1 MGIFKETLLEFFDRK
16 QHLAGIAVTVLGLLL
31 IYLGLSKRLEL
42 VDNNLETAA
51 NVTVFAI
58 GALQSFVSLMVLLAA
73 VSTIFLFTKL
83 SRKGQV
89 EYYLSKPITRGSFFF
104 SKLFSIYFIYAIALT
119 ALCSMVGI
127 ELIGLGVIT
136 REQFGYVL
144 GVNLI
149 SFGIWMSV
157 VLFVGMLTKSVT
169 YCVVSLAAVW
179 VGQLVLKG
187 RESWNAGEQF
197 GRYLLDI
204 IYYILPNT
212 TEMGQMA
219 LLLATGEAVSNW
231 LPVMTS
237 IVLLL
242 VLIYT
247 SKSRFQCVDF

>member
-1 MGIFKETLLEFFDRK
+1 MGIFNETLLEFFDRK

-42 VDNNLETAA
+42 VDNNLEIAA
-51 NVTVFAI
+51 NVTVFAV

-89 EYYLSKPITRGSFFF
+89 EYYLSKPITRSSFFF
-104 SKLFSIYFIYAIALT
+104 SKLFSIYLIYAIALT
-119 ALCSMVGI
+119 ALSLMVGI

-136 REQFGYVL
+136 PEQFGYVL

-157 VLFVGMLTKSVT
+157 VMFVGMLTKSVT
-169 YCVVSLAAVW
+169 YCFASLAAVW

-187 RESWNAGEQF
+187 REGWNAGEQF
-197 GRYLLDI
+197 GRYLLDT

-219 LLLATGEAVSNW
+219 QLLATGEAVSNW
-231 LPVMTS
+231 LPIMTS

-242 VLIYT
+242 VLIFT
-247 SKSRFQCVDF
+247 SKSRFQRLDF

>member
-16 QHLAGIAVTVLGLLL
+16 QHMAGMAVTVLGLLL

-42 VDNNLETAA
+42 LEFSLETAA
-51 NVTVFAI
+51 NVTIFAI
-58 GALQSFVSLMVLLAA
+58 AALQTFVSLMVLLAA

-83 SRKGQV
+83 SRRAQV
-89 EYYLSKPITRGSFFF
+89 DYYLSKPITRGSFFF

-119 ALCSMVGI
+119 ALSLMVGI

-136 REQFGYVL
+136 PEQFGYVL

-169 YCVVSLAAVW
+169 YCFASLASIW
-179 VGQLVLKG
+179 VGQLILKG
-187 RESWNAGEQF
+187 RESWIAGEQF
-197 GRYLLDI
+197 GRYLLDT

-219 LLLATGEAVSNW
+219 QLLATGEAVSNW
-231 LPVMTS
+231 LPAMTS

-242 VLIYT
+242 VLIFT
-247 SKSRFQCVDF
+247 SKSRFQRLDF

>member
-16 QHLAGIAVTVLGLLL
+16 QHLAGMAVTVLGLLL
-31 IYLGLSKRLEL
+31 IYLGVSKRLEL
-42 VDNNLETAA
+42 LEFSLETAA
-51 NVTVFAI
+51 NVTIFAI
-58 GALQSFVSLMVLLAA
+58 AALQTFVSLMVLLAA

-83 SRKGQV
+83 SRKAQV
-89 EYYLSKPITRGSFFF
+89 DYYLSKPITRGSFFF

-119 ALCSMVGI
+119 ALSLMVGI

-136 REQFGYVL
+136 PEQFGYVL

-157 VLFVGMLTKSVT
+157 VMFVGMLTKSVT
-169 YCVVSLAAVW
+169 YCFASLAAVW

-187 RESWNAGEQF
+187 RQSWTAGEQF
-197 GRYLLDI
+197 GSYLLDT

-219 LLLATGEAVSNW
+219 QLLATGEAVSNW

-237 IVLLL
+237 MVLLF
-242 VLIYT
+242 VLIFT
-247 SKSRFQCVDF
+247 CKSRFHRLDF

>member
-58 GALQSFVSLMVLLAA
+58 GALQTFVSLMVLLAA

-83 SRKGQV
+83 SRKSQV
-89 EYYLSKPITRGSFFF
+89 EYYLSKPITRSSFFL
-104 SKLFSIYFIYAIALT
+104 SKLFSIYFIYVMALT

-136 REQFGYVL
+136 PQQFGYVL

-157 VLFVGMLTKSVT
+157 VLSVGMLTKSET
-169 YCVVSLAAVW
+169 YCSVSLAAVW
-179 VGQLVLKG
+179 VGQLVLTG

-197 GRYLLDI
+197 GRYLLDT

-247 SKSRFQCVDF
+247 SKSRFQRLDF

>member
-16 QHLAGIAVTVLGLLL
+16 QHLAGMAVTVLGLLL
-31 IYLGLSKRLEL
+31 IYLGVSKRLEL
-42 VDNNLETAA
+42 LEFSLETAA
-51 NVTVFAI
+51 NVTIFAI
-58 GALQSFVSLMVLLAA
+58 AALQTFVSLMVLLAA

-83 SRKGQV
+83 SRKAQV
-89 EYYLSKPITRGSFFF
+89 DYYLSKPITRGSFFF

-119 ALCSMVGI
+119 ALSLMVGI

-136 REQFGYVL
+136 PEQFGYVL

-157 VLFVGMLTKSVT
+157 VMFVGMLTKSVT
-169 YCVVSLAAVW
+169 YCFASLAAVW

-187 RESWNAGEQF
+187 RESWTAGEQF
-197 GRYLLDI
+197 GSYLLDT

-219 LLLATGEAVSNW
+219 QLLATGEAVSNW
-231 LPVMTS
+231 LPAMTS
-237 IVLLL
+237 IVLLF
-242 VLIYT
+242 VLIFT
-247 SKSRFQCVDF
+247 CKSRFHRLDF

>member
-16 QHLAGIAVTVLGLLL
+16 QHLAGMAVTVLGLLL
-31 IYLGLSKRLEL
+31 IYLGVSRRLEL
-42 VDNNLETAA
+42 LEFSLETAA
-51 NVTVFAI
+51 NVTIFAI
-58 GALQSFVSLMVLLAA
+58 AALQTFVSLMVLLAA

-83 SRKGQV
+83 SRKAQV
-89 EYYLSKPITRGSFFF
+89 DYYLSKPITRGSFFF

-119 ALCSMVGI
+119 ALSLMVGI

-136 REQFGYVL
+136 PEQFGYVL

-157 VLFVGMLTKSVT
+157 VMFVGMLTKSVT
-169 YCVVSLAAVW
+169 YCFASLAAVW

-187 RESWNAGEQF
+187 RESWTAGEQF
-197 GRYLLDI
+197 GSYLLDT

-219 LLLATGEAVSNW
+219 QLLATGEAVSNW
-231 LPVMTS
+231 LPAMTS
-237 IVLLL
+237 IVLLF
-242 VLIYT
+242 VLIFT
-247 SKSRFQCVDF
+247 CKSRFHRLDF

>member
-16 QHLAGIAVTVLGLLL
+16 QHLAGIAVTVLALLL
-31 IYLGLSKRLEL
+31 IYLGVSKRLEL

-51 NVTVFAI
+51 NITVFAI
-58 GALQSFVSLMVLLAA
+58 GALQTFVSLMVLLAA
-73 VSTIFLFTKL
+73 VSTVLLFTKL
-83 SRKGQV
+83 SRKGSV

-127 ELIGLGVIT
+127 ELVGLGVISP
-136 REQFGYVL
+136 EQLGYVL
-144 GVNLI
+144 ALNLL
-149 SFGIWMSV
+149 SFAIWMSV
-157 VLFVGMLTKSVT
+157 VLFVGILTKSVT

-197 GRYLLDI
+197 GRYMLDT

-212 TEMGQMA
+212 SEIGQIA
-219 LLLATGEAVSNW
+219 LLLAAGETVSNW

-237 IVLLL
+237 LVLLSA
-242 VLIYT
+242 LIYT
-247 SKSRFQCVDF
+247 SKSRFQRVDF